1 MCGWQQFV
9 WSEIDY
15 DCTNQIISPK
25 NSSCTIKLRLK
36 FSKTFWKLYK
46 KRLRLICNLDI
57 ASNPNNDTIFYGFNL
72 YKPHQSEYILCT
84 FAVSFDYKLARWKQ
98 TRHALTSLLAIY
110 GILDEACTIHGMKE
124 RKQKTNSK
132 ESEREREIWRES
144 IYFLFIVIIVYLPVI
159 ISGGRASQ
167 NFNANT

>member
-9 WSEIDY
+9 WSKIDY
-15 DCTNQIISPK
+15 DCTNQIKSPK

-36 FSKTFWKLYK
+36 CSKTFWKLYK

-84 FAVSFDYKLARWKQ
+84 IAVSFDYKLARWKR

-110 GILDEACTIHGMKE
+110 GILDEACTIHENK
-124 RKQKTNSK
+124 KTNSK
-132 ESEREREIWRES
+132 ESERERERDMEREHLFLIYSDNRIFTCHHIWWQSFTE
-144 IYFLFIVIIVYLPVI
+144 F
-159 ISGGRASQ
+159 
-167 NFNANT
+167 